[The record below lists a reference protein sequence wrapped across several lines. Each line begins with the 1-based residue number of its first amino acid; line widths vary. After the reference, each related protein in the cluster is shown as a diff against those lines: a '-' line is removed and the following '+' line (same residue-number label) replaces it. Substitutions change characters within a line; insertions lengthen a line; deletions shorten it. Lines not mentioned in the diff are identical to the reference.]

1 MCEWSATDV
10 EGLRAVPAREP
21 AKQGSK
27 HESGLRRQR
36 DGCNHADDDAERQ
49 AQHRSK
55 SNGGSDAHM
64 GESMLGASA
73 RRRAQPAP
81 NLVPLAFNARAGYPP
96 RVAARRSLADLL
108 VWGASRPLSDRCRHT
123 ALKPET
129 LAKDD
134 EQEPGSRL
142 LLPRR
147 EAEVTIAGFCPGA

>member
-10 EGLRAVPAREP
+10 EGLRAVAAREP

-55 SNGGSDAHM
+55 SNRGSDAHM

-81 NLVPLAFNARAGYPP
+81 NLVPLAFNARA
-96 RVAARRSLADLL
+96 RVPTARGGTKVARRPPG
-108 VWGASRPLSDRCRHT
+108 WGASRPLPDQCRHT

-134 EQEPGSRL
+134 EQEPRSRL
-142 LLPRR
+142 LLLDEKRK
-147 EAEVTIAGFCPGA
+147 